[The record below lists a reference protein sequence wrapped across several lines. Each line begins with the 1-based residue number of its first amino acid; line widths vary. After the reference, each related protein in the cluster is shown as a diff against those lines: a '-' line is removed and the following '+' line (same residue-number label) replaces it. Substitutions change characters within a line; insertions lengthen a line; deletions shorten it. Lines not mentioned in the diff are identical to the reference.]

1 MVKFGFHQKIQFRKI
16 QFWNSRNI
24 MFWYVRSWYLLN
36 LVRETAGEA
45 GTTPTLALLINAI
58 VDALSEYG
66 VIKHID
72 MLATPQRV

>member
-1 MVKFGFHQKIQFRKI
+1 
-16 QFWNSRNI
+16 

-66 VIKHID
+66 VKHVD
-72 MLATPQRV
+72 MLATPQQV

>member
-1 MVKFGFHQKIQFRKI
+1 
-16 QFWNSRNI
+16 
-24 MFWYVRSWYLLN
+24 MFWYVCSWYLLN

-45 GTTPTLALLINAI
+45 GTTLTLALLINAI

-66 VIKHID
+66 VKHID